1 MGLKLEICYS
11 MKKKKVIGK
20 INYKITSEY
29 IQNLKNYRIVDFEE
43 NCPVCYDDFK
53 IKNDDLTNTNENWV
67 SIEIEFHKKVKL
79 IMVDFYDDE
88 YSSPETTFNFKNIYK
103 KKTVIH
109 KNNSF

>member
-1 MGLKLEICYS
+1 MH
-11 MKKKKVIGK
+11 
-20 INYKITSEY
+20 N
-29 IQNLKNYRIVDFEE
+29 
-43 NCPVCYDDFK
+43 DDYK
-53 IKNDDLTNTNENWV
+53 IKNYNLTIINENLG
-67 SIEIEFHKKVKL
+67 SIEIEFQKKLRL

>member
-1 MGLKLEICYS
+1 MH
-11 MKKKKVIGK
+11 
-20 INYKITSEY
+20 N
-29 IQNLKNYRIVDFEE
+29 
-43 NCPVCYDDFK
+43 DDYK
-53 IKNDDLTNTNENWV
+53 IKNDNLTIINENLG
-67 SIEIEFHKKVKL
+67 SIGIEFQKKLRL